1 MLIAQLSDI
10 HAAPDNLNLT
20 RLDNALTWL
29 TPLNPDVLVLSG
41 DLIDNG
47 WYEGYQRIAERLA
60 TFNCRIIILPGNADD
75 RGAMRAV
82 WGPSMW
88 PEAPDN
94 GPLHA
99 VVDTPALRIIG
110 LDSTLEGRAAGSVDA
125 HLSWLSQQL
134 NGACGRQTLLFLH
147 HHVFESGIPTMDA
160 LMCQGRDALGV
171 LLGAHPARPLAIA
184 TGHVHRPA
192 AGMLAGI
199 PAYICGSICPA
210 NPLWLGEAYVPE
222 AGDLPALIVH
232 RYAHDALASH
242 FISVTAV

>member
-110 LDSTLEGRAAGSVDA
+110 LDSTLEVARRAALTHIFHGFHSSLTVPAD
-125 HLSWLSQQL
+125 
-134 NGACGRQTLLFLH
+134 GRRCSFYTITFLK
-147 HHVFESGIPTMDA
+147 VAFRQWM
-160 LMCQGRDALGV
+160 R
-171 LLGAHPARPLAIA
+171 
-184 TGHVHRPA
+184 
-192 AGMLAGI
+192 
-199 PAYICGSICPA
+199 
-210 NPLWLGEAYVPE
+210 
-222 AGDLPALIVH
+222 
-232 RYAHDALASH
+232 
-242 FISVTAV
+242 